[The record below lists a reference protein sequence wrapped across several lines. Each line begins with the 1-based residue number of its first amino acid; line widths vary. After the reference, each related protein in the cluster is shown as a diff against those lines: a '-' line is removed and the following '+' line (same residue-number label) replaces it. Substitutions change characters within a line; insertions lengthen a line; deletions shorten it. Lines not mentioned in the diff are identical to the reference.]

1 MDKVSTVIPAHF
13 TTSFHHKFP
22 LSVVQRY
29 AILGKDAP
37 SGVAIR
43 YIVSSPSSYCYFS
56 ATRLHTGTQECT
68 ATYNNWKYGFG
79 RYNNSY
85 GASLL
90 ATNTT
95 QQQVISR
102 YFTRDVRYL
111 LGTNDDAE
119 PADVSCEAMM
129 QGTTRLERGLTWW
142 KYITKE
148 FGGQSTTW
156 INKTQT
162 MGVVNGVGHNAQGV
176 FSSKEGLAAILN
188 SPGA

>member
-1 MDKVSTVIPAHF
+1 M
-13 TTSFHHKFP
+13 
-22 LSVVQRY
+22 VQRY

-37 SGVAIR
+37 GGVEIR
-43 YIVSSPSSYCYFS
+43 YIVSSPSSYCYLS
-56 ATRLHTGTQECT
+56 DIRLHTGTKECK

-95 QQQVISR
+95 QQQVVSR
-102 YFTRDVRYL
+102 YFTRNVRYL
-111 LGTNDDAE
+111 LGTIDDAE

-148 FGGQSTTW
+148 FGGQGAW

-162 MGVVNGVGHNAQGV
+162 VGVVNGVGHNAQGI
-176 FSSKEGLAAILN
+176 FSSKEGLAAILD
-188 SPGA
+188 SPRAQVPVSSCQLPQTHQFCDQS